1 MKNVLTIFRRE
12 FLSYF
17 NSPIAYIFV
26 VAILAVCSGFYM
38 FFLFFQVGLAEMR
51 DFFSINAWL
60 MLFFLPAISMRL
72 WAEEQKTG
80 SLALLQ
86 SLPMRSHELVLGK
99 FLAGLGFYALY
110 LIGTLPIPI
119 AISFL
124 GNPDAGPLTG
134 GYLGLIL
141 LGALYLSVGLFFSGI
156 FKDQITSW
164 VMAVLGCL
172 AIHFLGWLPV
182 AAQLDSW
189 LGGVGTFL
197 QRSVGSVGHFED
209 MYKGIIS
216 LKDIIYFLSFT
227 GAMLFLNTLT
237 VEQRMRRQAD
247 LTFTGVAVVTLAV
260 VAVFNL
266 VVFRLPLGRM
276 DTTEGKI
283 YTISESAENILR
295 DLKAD
300 VTVRYYVT
308 PEEKMPPGMKDI
320 QRNVS
325 DKLAEFAEISDRLK
339 YEVIDPTG
347 DEELAQSLAERG
359 VAPFTLRTTEKDAI
373 GIKKVYS
380 ALAIS
385 YLDKPDEIIPQV
397 LPGSL
402 PTLEYDICSR
412 VFRLDQKEQPSVA
425 VVAPYEPVDP
435 RYNDPRM
442 RQLMMQMGQE
452 IPDKQ
457 DRFMN
462 LTNTL
467 RQSGYNVSRIDL
479 SSKEP
484 LPNNVRTM
492 VVVDPR
498 SLSDRQ
504 KFEVARA
511 LHSGVDVII
520 AAQEYKYNY
529 NPGRGGNV
537 MVMPAKT
544 DPGVDGLLTN
554 YGVSLSQKMLMDEE
568 NQIISIQTQGPL
580 LGGFLSLPVSLDVQ
594 SPVQIKV
601 SPENMNQDLA
611 LTANLGPMVYLWGS
625 SLVID
630 SSRVE
635 ELGLDL
641 TVLMTSSPNTW
652 EMEYT
657 GVPLTPES
665 TRPTREDIVGREPLA
680 IVLSGQFP
688 DPYEGKSPP
697 RWQDVQ
703 DTVEAVETVE
713 VPNPAPAK
721 LLLLGS
727 SEIFS
732 DQFMPD
738 ARMQMQRPPHADLL
752 LKAIEGF
759 TLSEDLLHIR
769 SKAIQMRF
777 LEETSPLSKVFWR
790 IFTILLAPAIIV
802 AYGIVRMVMRRDR
815 RRSYKRLLE
824 QAAGGSNE

>member
-1 MKNVLTIFRRE
+1 
-12 FLSYF
+12 
-17 NSPIAYIFV
+17 
-26 VAILAVCSGFYM
+26 
-38 FFLFFQVGLAEMR
+38 
-51 DFFSINAWL
+51 
-60 MLFFLPAISMRL
+60 
-72 WAEEQKTG
+72 
-80 SLALLQ
+80 
-86 SLPMRSHELVLGK
+86 
-99 FLAGLGFYALY
+99 
-110 LIGTLPIPI
+110 
-119 AISFL
+119 
-124 GNPDAGPLTG
+124 
-134 GYLGLIL
+134 
-141 LGALYLSVGLFFSGI
+141 
-156 FKDQITSW
+156 
-164 VMAVLGCL
+164 VLGCL

-189 LGGVGTFL
+189 VGGLGTFL

-216 LKDIIYFLSFT
+216 LNDIIYFLSFT
-227 GAMLFLNTLT
+227 GAFLFLNTLT

-247 LTFTGVAVVTLAV
+247 LTFSGVAVVTLAV

-276 DTTEGKI
+276 DTTEGRI
-283 YTISESAENILR
+283 YTISRSAENILK
-295 DLKAD
+295 DLKTN
-300 VTVRYYVT
+300 VTIRYYVT

-320 QRNVS
+320 QRNVT
-325 DKLAEFAEISDRLK
+325 DKLVEFAQISDRLK

-347 DEELAQSLAERG
+347 DEELAQSLGEKG
-359 VAPFTLRTTEKDAI
+359 IAPFTLRTTEKDAI

-402 PTLEYDICSR
+402 PNLEYDICSR
-412 VFRLDQKEQPSVA
+412 IFRLDQGEPPAVA

-457 DRFMN
+457 DRFEN
-462 LTNTL
+462 LTNAL
-467 RQSGYNVSRIDL
+467 RQSGYNVSRVDL

-484 LPNNVRTM
+484 LPESVKTI
-492 VVVDPR
+492 VVVDPK

-504 KFEVARA
+504 KFEIAKA
-511 LHSGVDVII
+511 LYSGVDVIM

-537 MVMPAKT
+537 MVMPSKAN
-544 DPGVDGLLTN
+544 PGVNGLLTN
-554 YGVSLSQKMLMDEE
+554 YGVSLGDKMLMDEQ
-568 NQIISIQTQGPL
+568 NQIISIQTQGPM

-601 SPENMNQDLA
+601 TPEDMNQDLA

-625 SLVID
+625 RLVVD
-630 SSRVE
+630 SSRVKD
-635 ELGLDL
+635 LGLDL

-652 EMEYT
+652 EMDYS
-657 GVPLTPES
+657 GVPLTAES
-665 TRPTREDIVGREPLA
+665 TRPTKDEITGREPLA
-680 IVLSGQFP
+680 VLLTGQFP
-688 DPYEGKSPP
+688 DPYEGQPPP
-697 RWQDVQ
+697 RWQDIP
-703 DTVEAVETVE
+703 DTVEAEQAVESPT
-713 VPNPAPAK
+713 PSPAK
-721 LLLLGS
+721 LMLIGS

-732 DQFMPD
+732 DQFMPEG
-738 ARMQMQRPPHADLL
+738 RMQMQRPPHADLL

-777 LEETSPLSKVFWR
+777 LDETSPLSKVFWR

-802 AYGIVRMVMRRDR
+802 AYGIIRMIMRRDR
-815 RRSYKRLLE
+815 RRSYRRLLE

>member
-1 MKNVLTIFRRE
+1 MKNMFIIFKRE

-38 FFLFFQVGLAEMR
+38 FFLFFQAGLAEMR

-72 WAEEQKTG
+72 WAEEQKAG

-86 SLPMRSHELVLGK
+86 SLPMRSHELVVGK
-99 FLAGLGFYALY
+99 FMAGLGFYALY

-124 GNPDAGPLTG
+124 GNPDSGPIIG
-134 GYLGLIL
+134 GYVGLIL
-141 LGALYLSVGLFFSGI
+141 LGALYLSVGLFFSGL

-189 LGGVGTFL
+189 VGGLGTFL
-197 QRSVGSVGHFED
+197 QRSVGSAGHFED

-216 LKDIIYFLSFT
+216 LNDIIYFLSFT
-227 GAMLFLNTLT
+227 AAFLFLNTLT

-247 LTFTGVAVVTLAV
+247 LTFSGVAVVTLAV

-266 VVFRLPLGRM
+266 VVFRLPLGRI
-276 DTTEGKI
+276 DTTEGNI
-283 YTISESAENILR
+283 YTISKSAENILK

-320 QRNVS
+320 QRDVS
-325 DKLAEFAEISDRLK
+325 DKLAEFAQISDRLK

-347 DEELAQSLAERG
+347 DEDLAQSLNEKG
-359 VAPFTLRTTEKDAI
+359 IAPFTLRTTEKDAI

-397 LPGSL
+397 LPASL
-402 PTLEYDICSR
+402 PNLEYDICSR
-412 VFRLDQKEQPSVA
+412 IFRLDQGEPPAVV

-442 RQLMMQMGQE
+442 RQMMMQMGQK
-452 IPDKQ
+452 IPDKE
-457 DRFMN
+457 DRFEN
-462 LTNTL
+462 LTNAL
-467 RQSGYNVSRIDL
+467 RQSNYNVSRIDL
-479 SSKEP
+479 SSKET
-484 LPNNVRTM
+484 LPDKVKTI
-492 VVVDPR
+492 VVVDPKG
-498 SLSDRQ
+498 LSDRQ
-504 KFEVARA
+504 KFEIARA
-511 LHSGVDVII
+511 LHSGVDVIV

-537 MVMPAKT
+537 MIMASKA
-544 DPGVDGLLTN
+544 DPGVNGLLTN
-554 YGVSLSQKMLMDEE
+554 YGVSLGDKMLMDEE
-568 NQIISIQTQGPL
+568 NQIVSIQTQGPM

-601 SPENMNQDLA
+601 TPDDMNQDLA

-625 SLVID
+625 PLVID
-630 SSRVE
+630 SSRVKD
-635 ELGLDL
+635 LGLDL

-652 EMEYT
+652 EMDYT
-657 GVPLTPES
+657 GTPLTAES
-665 TRPTREDIVGREPLA
+665 TRPTKEDIIGREPLA
-680 IVLSGQFP
+680 VLISGQFP
-688 DPYEGKSPP
+688 DPYEGKPPP
-697 RWQDVQ
+697 RWQDLP
-703 DTVEAVETVE
+703 DTVAADTAVETST
-713 VPNPAPAK
+713 PAPAK
-721 LLLLGS
+721 LMLIGS

-732 DQFMPD
+732 DQFMPEG
-738 ARMQMQRPPHADLL
+738 RMQMQRPPHADLL

-769 SKAIQMRF
+769 SKAVQMRF
-777 LEETSPLSKVFWR
+777 LEETSPLAKVLWR
-790 IFTILLAPAIIV
+790 IFTILLAPVIIV
-802 AYGIVRMVMRRDR
+802 AYGIIRMVMRRDR

-824 QAAGGSNE
+824 QASGGRNE